1 MKFMKVLPFLMVSGL
16 SLVGCDSNSEIEN
29 AKKSGS
35 LSNSEVE
42 NAKKSG
48 FLNVGITIYEPMD
61 YYAED
66 GETITG
72 FDAELANAFANTL
85 DIETRFIPIK
95 WDSKILELNSKKID
109 LIWNGMTITDELKEN
124 IDLTIPYAT
133 NYQCVVTKS
142 TNISSYQNADYIK
155 DKKVAVESGSAGEEA
170 ASGCTKV
177 NKVTSQE
184 AALLEVK
191 AGTSD
196 CAIIDV
202 TMANSVVGKGDF
214 TDLAT
219 VNASLIAFEKED
231 FGVGARKNS
240 DLTEKLNTFFKDSYK
255 SGLLKELS
263 TKYNVALNEETL
275 K

>member
-1 MKFMKVLPFLMVSGL
+1 MKIMKLLPLLMVSGL
-16 SLVGCDSNSEIEN
+16 ALVGCNTTSDTN
-29 AKKSGS
+29 AIK
-35 LSNSEVE
+35 N
-42 NAKKSG
+42 SG
-48 FLNVGITIYEPMD
+48 FLNIGITIYEPMD
-61 YYAED
+61 YFDED

-72 FDAELANAFANTL
+72 FDAELANAFAETL
-85 DIETRFIPIK
+85 GVKTRFTTIK
-95 WDSKILELNSKKID
+95 WDSKILELTSKKID
-109 LIWNGMTITDELKEN
+109 LIWNGMTITDELKQN

-142 TNISSYQNADYIK
+142 GNTDSYTNAESIK
-155 DKKVAVESGSAGEEA
+155 DKKVAVEQGSAGESA
-170 ASGCTKV
+170 AEGVTTV

-214 TDLAT
+214 TDLVTISADK
-219 VNASLIAFEKED
+219 IAFEKED
-231 FGVGARKNS
+231 FGVGARKGS
-240 DLTEKLNTFFKDSYK
+240 DLTEKLNVFFKDSYK
-255 SGLLKELS
+255 SGLLTTLS
-263 TKYNVALNEETL
+263 TKYNVALNDATL

>member
-1 MKFMKVLPFLMVSGL
+1 MKVLKTLPLLMVSGL
-16 SLVGCDSNSEIEN
+16 SLVACNKSRDVDS
-29 AKKSGS
+29 
-35 LSNSEVE
+35 V
-42 NAKKSG
+42 KKSG

-66 GETITG
+66 GEIIG
-72 FDAELANAFANTL
+72 FDAELANAFAKTL
-85 DIETRFIPIK
+85 EVETRFIPIK
-95 WDSKILELNSKKID
+95 WDSKVLELNSKKID

-142 TNISSYQNADYIK
+142 TNISSYVNADYIK
-155 DKKVAVESGSAGEEA
+155 DKKVAVESGSAGEDA
-170 ASGCTKV
+170 ANGCTNV
-177 NKVTSQE
+177 NQVTSQE

-219 VNASLIAFEKED
+219 VDAGFIVFEKED
-231 FGVGARKNS
+231 FGVGARKDS
-240 DLTEKLNTFFKDSYK
+240 DLTEKINTFFKDSYK
-255 SGLLKELS
+255 SGLLGELS
-263 TKYNVALNEETL
+263 TKYSVAINDATL